1 MTMTKFLRTL
11 NDVIG
16 QAKVIR
22 NGIGE
27 DITPEAAMK
36 MCRKAHRE
44 GRLCGEIGRRVIV
57 ASNDPYEQL
66 DIIF

>member
-1 MTMTKFLRTL
+1 MTKFLRTL

-27 DITPEAAMK
+27 DITPEAAIK
-36 MCRKAHRE
+36 ICRKAHKE
-44 GRLCGEIGRRVIV
+44 GRLSGEIGRRVRV

-66 DIIF
+66 DIKF